1 MAEGLN
7 AERDAG
13 QGRDAGE
20 YGHEPDPPD
29 SLSRK
34 AAPS

>member
-13 QGRDAGE
+13 QGRDAGQ
-20 YGHEPDPPD
+20 YAYEPDPPD
-29 SLSRK
+29 SLSSK

>member
-13 QGRDAGE
+13 QDRDAGQCA
-20 YGHEPDPPD
+20 YEPDPPE
-29 SLSRK
+29 SLSSK
-34 AAPS
+34 AAPP

>member
-13 QGRDAGE
+13 QDRDAGE
-20 YGHEPDPPD
+20 HGYKPDPPD
-29 SLSRK
+29 SLSWK